1 MSRCHF
7 GSTYFIQI
15 EQKLVEDELSA
26 KGTPGIGYSQPLGNG
41 QEHHFTQKTKE
52 FSLLQRVGNFLVDI
66 SWRLFAL
73 SAALNQIL
81 MFS

>member
-1 MSRCHF
+1 MPRCHF

-15 EQKLVEDELSA
+15 EQKLVEDKLSA
-26 KGTPGIGYSQPLGNG
+26 KGTPGIGYSQPLGHG
-41 QEHHFTQKTKE
+41 QERHFTQKTKE
-52 FSLLQRVGNFLVDI
+52 FSLLQRVGNSLVDI

-81 MFS
+81 MFP